1 MRRDDIVVTVLGT
14 PGIPD
19 AATRHGAPGAE
30 SARLGTARPAARA
43 VSTLLESDGSTVI
56 VENDANL
63 CAVGEHAR
71 GAAQGVDV
79 VACLTVGTGIGMGI
93 LVNGKLF
100 RGAHGA
106 AGEIADLPYG
116 RVPAGVAAHRPG
128 PVEVVAAADGG
139 RVGGPRSRAERCID
153 GEGRLRLGSRRRR
166 TRVAGGRG

>member
-1 MRRDDIVVTVLGT
+1 M
-14 PGIPD
+14 
-19 AATRHGAPGAE
+19 
-30 SARLGTARPAARA
+30 
-43 VSTLLESDGSTVI
+43 I

-93 LVNGKLF
+93 LVNGRLF

-128 PVEVVAAADGG
+128 PVEVVAAGDAVVSAAREAGLEPA
-139 RVGGPRSRAERCID
+139 V
-153 GEGRLRLGSRRRR
+153 GEGGLRRGSRRRR
-166 TRVAGGRG
+166 TRGARGCG